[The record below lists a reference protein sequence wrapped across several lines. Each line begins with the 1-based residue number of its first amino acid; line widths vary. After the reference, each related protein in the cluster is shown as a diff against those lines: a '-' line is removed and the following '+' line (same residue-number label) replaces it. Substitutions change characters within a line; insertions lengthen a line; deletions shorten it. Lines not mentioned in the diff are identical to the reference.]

1 MATRKSLFL
10 LFLAVG
16 FGLALLFVWSTIEM
30 KQIPVSFN
38 SQRAYNDL
46 LAQVSFGPR
55 TPGSIA
61 HARTIEYIRGELET
75 AGWKSSIQETVWD
88 GFSIQNIIALKSDES
103 PRLIIGA
110 HYDSRLQADRDP
122 GGGQGNP
129 VLGANDG
136 ASGVAVLLELART
149 LPEDSLSTWLVF
161 FDAEDNGGLDNR
173 DWIMGSRA
181 FVNKLTDHPQAVVIV
196 DMVGDANLNIYI
208 EHSSDPNLVTEI
220 WAQAAKFR
228 YGKYFISTPKYEII
242 DDHTPFLDAEIPA
255 VDIIDFD
262 YPYWHTSADTAD
274 KTSAR
279 SLQVVGET
287 LLSWIASIK

>member
-1 MATRKSLFL
+1 MATRKSLILVFLILLIGLVL
-10 LFLAVG
+10 LFLGVK
-16 FGLALLFVWSTIEM
+16 IEM
-30 KQIPVSFN
+30 KRIPASFN

-46 LAQVSFGPR
+46 LAQVSYGPR

-61 HARTIEYIRGELET
+61 HARTIEYIQGELET
-75 AGWKSSIQETVWD
+75 AGWKSSIQETKWD
-88 GFSIQNIIALKSDES
+88 GFSIRNIIAFQSTEPPL
-103 PRLIIGA
+103 LLIGA

-122 GGGQGNP
+122 GAGIDNP
-129 VLGANDG
+129 VPGANDG
-136 ASGVAVLLELART
+136 ASGVAVLLEIART
-149 LPEDSLSTWLVF
+149 LPEESISTWLIF

-181 FVNKLTDHPQAVVIV
+181 FVHELTDRPKAVVIV
-196 DMVGDANLNIYI
+196 DMIGDADLNIYI
-208 EHSSDPNLVTEI
+208 EHTSDLTLVSDI
-220 WAQAAKFR
+220 WAQAEILG

-242 DDHTPFLDAEIPA
+242 DDHTPFLDAGIPA

-279 SLQVVGET
+279 SLQVVGDT

>member
-1 MATRKSLFL
+1 MATRKSLTFL
-10 LFLAVG
+10 FFAVG
-16 FGLALLFVWSTIEM
+16 IGLASLFTWLTIEM
-30 KQIPVSFN
+30 KRIPASFD

-46 LAQVSFGPR
+46 LTQVSFGPR

-61 HARTIEYIRGELET
+61 HSRTIEYIRSELEKT
-75 AGWKSSIQETVWD
+75 GWQSSIQETEWN
-88 GFSIQNIIALKSDES
+88 GFSIQNIIASRSTKPPL
-103 PRLIIGA
+103 LIIGA

-122 GGGQGNP
+122 GGGQGSP

-149 LPEDSLSTWLVF
+149 LPEGSILTWLVF

-181 FVNKLTDHPQAVVIV
+181 FVVKLTDRPKAVVIV
-196 DMVGDANLNIYI
+196 DMVGDADLNISI
-208 EHSSDPNLVTEI
+208 EHNSNPTLVSEI
-220 WAQAAKFR
+220 WAQAKLLG
-228 YGKYFISTPKYEII
+228 YGDYFIPTQKYEII
-242 DDHTPFLDAEIPA
+242 DDHTPFLDAGIPA
-255 VDIIDFD
+255 VDVIDFD